1 MQCTC
6 TLLVVGSSSKKQIP
20 CLARARTAGAPQGLP
35 AELHFPLG
43 AHGTELQW
51 LSARPMSQWHADLKC
66 GWPTCHSHG
75 VGVVRD
81 SLVRD
86 EPAGGGMAVA
96 RVPQLGIGALRGV
109 DGHIGGYYL

>member
-6 TLLVVGSSSKKQIP
+6 TLLVLVGSSKKQIP
-20 CLARARTAGAPQGLP
+20 VLARARTAGAPQGLP
-35 AELHFPLG
+35 QELHFPLG

-51 LSARPMSQWHADLKC
+51 LSAPPMSQCHADLKC

-75 VGVVRD
+75 GGVVRD

-86 EPAGGGMAVA
+86 EPAGGGVAVA

-109 DGHIGGYYL
+109 DGHTGGYYL